1 MERFQVNGVF
11 PNTWGEAIL
20 LRIEKQGTI
29 KGDGIPNNWNIKYPH
44 GSIYDP
50 KVKK

>member
-1 MERFQVNGVF
+1 MFQARVRKRA
-11 PNTWGEAIL
+11 PSWGEAIL

-50 KVKK
+50 KVQK